1 MLWVPNMFTSPRIRL
16 FLVMLLAGAAAAC
29 EQRRAA
35 TDNNAAE
42 QAATNQPAL
51 PAPQPTIDR
60 AALLAAVVQ
69 AASAAAAGQGVPES
83 LRLLDGREFELR
95 IRFGCSGA
103 STALSGES
111 LGWSFDSQQRTLR
124 VRARPTIAKQ
134 EPLVAALGGEEVE
147 TVEGF
152 WIPRP
157 WLIEPLCPAGAAFQ
171 ASPSADADPAEGDD
185 EAAAEPV
192 AAAPRIG
199 IAQFFTSSDPRT
211 RRRAM
216 RPYEAVKTMDEG
228 APISSQ
234 GFDLVLSGR
243 LRALPNRGVIACSA
257 RNADSPPECIVSA
270 EFHRVWIEQPDTRQ
284 VIAEWGAG

>member
-29 EQRRAA
+29 GQQQAA
-35 TDNNAAE
+35 PDSNAAE
-42 QAATNQPAL
+42 QAATNQPAV
-51 PAPQPTIDR
+51 PAPEPTIDR
-60 AALLAAVVQ
+60 SALLAAVTQ

-83 LRLLDGREFELR
+83 LRLLDGRQFELR

-103 STALSGES
+103 STTLSGDS
-111 LGWSFDSQQRTLR
+111 HGWSFDPQQRTLR
-124 VRARPTIAKQ
+124 VRARPTISKQ
-134 EPLVAALGGEEVE
+134 EPMVAALAGEDVE

-157 WLIEPLCPAGAAFQ
+157 WLIEPMCPAGAAFQ
-171 ASPSADADPAEGDD
+171 ASGSAEPATADADD
-185 EAAAEPV
+185 EAAQPGP
-192 AAAPRIG
+192 AAPRIG

-216 RPYEAVKTMDEG
+216 RPYEAVKTMEEG

-243 LRALPNRGVIACSA
+243 LRALPGRGVIACSA

-270 EFHRVWIEQPDTRQ
+270 EFQRVWIEQPDTRL

>member
-29 EQRRAA
+29 GQQQPALE
-35 TDNNAAE
+35 NNAGEEAS
-42 QAATNQPAL
+42 TNQPAV

-60 AALLAAVVQ
+60 AALLAAVGQ
-69 AASAAAAGQGVPES
+69 AASAAAAGQGIPES

-95 IRFGCSGA
+95 IRFGCSGP

-171 ASPSADADPAEGDD
+171 ASVAADPGAADGDD
-185 EAAAEPV
+185 EAAEPV
-192 AAAPRIG
+192 PAAPRIG

-216 RPYEAVKTMDEG
+216 RPYEAVKTMPEG

-243 LRALPNRGVIACSA
+243 LRALPSRGVIACSA